1 MKNSPANLA
10 ARQAPRWLA
19 AALQWAA
26 RRPRLASAASVGGLA
41 GTAYL
46 SVLGLRGARYIKREA
61 ELRSLLN
68 CVLEASPVG
77 VAIMGP
83 DLVIRRANPA
93 LAELSGRA
101 PEALIGLPALDLAP
115 RLHTL
120 LEPILNEVLHE
131 GRVVRDMPL
140 ELPDEQGASRH
151 YLAHYFPIAGSGD
164 GAQGVGAIISDVT
177 NVRAAERAVMASEER
192 FRSLIEATSA
202 IVWTTDAKG
211 SFEPPQSS
219 WTAFTGQEPEN
230 LRGVGWL
237 DAVHPEDREATAS
250 AWAEA
255 LAQRG
260 LYEIE
265 HRIRRRD
272 GEWRHMQV
280 RAVPV
285 LRSDNSVREWVGV
298 HTDITT
304 RKQAEADLALAKAA
318 AEEANRA
325 KSDFIARMSHEL
337 RTPLSAVIGYSELLE
352 EDVDSLDT
360 DAARA
365 DLRKITD
372 NARHL
377 LGLINSILD
386 MSKVEA
392 GRMEVYAETFDVAEL
407 VAATA
412 DTVGALVAKNRN
424 QLDVQVDGDLGQM
437 CSDLVKVRQAL
448 LNLLSNAAKFT
459 EGGKITLAVRRAA
472 GPEGDRVVFQISDT
486 GIGMTSE
493 QLDKLFAPFVQADN
507 SMTRRFGGTG
517 LGLAITKAFA
527 EMLGGEV
534 AVESRAGRG
543 STFTLT
549 LPAIMPEEPAARDA
563 AEPEP
568 ELAADPSVRG
578 NTILVVD
585 DEKAIRELLERF
597 LRREGYQVATAADG
611 RAGLE
616 MAQRLRPAA
625 VILDVMMPRMDGWAV
640 LSALKSSPELQDIPV
655 VMITVSREKGLSLSL
670 GAADH
675 LPKPVDWGRLKAV
688 LKRHQRQLGA
698 GRAVLLDEDPE
709 ARRAVREALEAEGW
723 SVIEVAAGGEL
734 CENMATAAP
743 QLVLL
748 SLQAPGV
755 EGPAFLKEL
764 HRAAGSNPPP
774 VIALSSEEVDPGE
787 RRRIEAHVLE
797 LIESE
802 EPDRLAAELRE
813 VLAGLN
819 GGGVRTG
826 DVDGQAAAG

>member
-1 MKNSPANLA
+1 MKTPPANLQP
-10 ARQAPRWLA
+10 RQAPRWLA
-19 AALQWAA
+19 AALHWAA
-26 RRPRLASAASVGGLA
+26 RRPRLASAASVGAAA
-41 GTAYL
+41 GAAYL
-46 SVLGLRGARYIKREA
+46 SALGLRGARYIKREA

-83 DLVIRRANPA
+83 DLVIRRVNPA
-93 LAELSGRA
+93 LAELSGRK
-101 PEALIGLPALDLAP
+101 PEELIGLPALDLAP
-115 RLHTL
+115 SLRTL

-131 GRVVRDMPL
+131 GRVVRDLPL
-140 ELPDEQGASRH
+140 ELPDGDGNSRH
-151 YLAHYFPIAGSGD
+151 YLAHYFPIAGSGS
-164 GAQGVGAIISDVT
+164 GPQGVGSIISDVT
-177 NVRAAERAVMASEER
+177 NVRTAERAVKTSEER
-192 FRSLIEATSA
+192 FRSLVEATSA
-202 IVWTTDAKG
+202 IVWTTDSKG
-211 SFEPPQSS
+211 SFEPPQAS
-219 WTAFTGQEPEN
+219 WTAFTGQGPTD

-250 AWAEA
+250 AWSEA
-255 LAQRG
+255 LAHCG

-272 GEWRHMQV
+272 GEWRHMHA

-285 LRSDNSVREWVGV
+285 LRSDNSVREWVGI
-298 HTDITT
+298 HTDITA

-337 RTPLSAVIGYSELLE
+337 RTPLSAVIGYSEMLE
-352 EDVDSLDT
+352 EDVATLGT
-360 DAARA
+360 DAAAA

-392 GRMEVYAETFDVAEL
+392 GRMEVYAEEFDVAEL
-407 VAATA
+407 VRSVA

-424 QLDVQVDGDLGQM
+424 ELEVRLEGELGSM
-437 CSDLVKVRQAL
+437 CSDVVKVRQSL

-459 EGGKITLAVRRAA
+459 EGGRISLAARREA
-472 GPEGDRVVFQISDT
+472 GPDGDRLLFQVSDT
-486 GIGMTSE
+486 GIGMTAE
-493 QLDKLFAPFVQADN
+493 QLEKLFAPFVQADN

-527 EMLGGEV
+527 EMLGGQV
-534 AVESRAGRG
+534 SVESRAGRG
-543 STFTLT
+543 SAFTLS
-549 LPAIMPEEPAARDA
+549 LPAALPQPAPEPEAAPEPAAGPAGR
-563 AEPEP
+563 
-568 ELAADPSVRG
+568 R

-597 LRREGYQVATAADG
+597 LRREGYEVAVAADG
-611 RAGLE
+611 RTGLE
-616 MAQRLRPAA
+616 MARRLRPDA
-625 VILDVMMPRMDGWAV
+625 VILDVMMPRMDGWSV
-640 LSALKSSPELQDIPV
+640 LSALKSSPELEHIPV

-675 LPKPVDWGRLKAV
+675 LPKPVDWGRLKEV
-688 LKRHQRQLGA
+688 LKRHQRPPGV
-698 GRAVLLDEDPE
+698 GRALLLDEDPD
-709 ARRAVREALEAEGW
+709 ARRAVRQALEAEGW
-723 SVIEVAAGGEL
+723 SVAEVTEGGEL
-734 CENMATAAP
+734 CESLKAAAP

-755 EGPAFLKEL
+755 EGPAFLKDL
-764 HRAAGSNPPP
+764 HRAAGAAAPT

-787 RRRIEAHVLE
+787 RRRIEPHVLE

-802 EPDRLAAELRE
+802 EPERLAAELRE
-813 VLAGLN
+813 VLASLD
-819 GGGVRTG
+819 GGGGQTG
-826 DVDGQAAAG
+826 DGNGEASAG